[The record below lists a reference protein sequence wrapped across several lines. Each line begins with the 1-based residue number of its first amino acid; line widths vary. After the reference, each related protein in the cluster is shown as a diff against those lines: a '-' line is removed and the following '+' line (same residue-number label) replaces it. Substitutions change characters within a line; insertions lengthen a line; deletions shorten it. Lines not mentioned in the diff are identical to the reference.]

1 MPLGVCAADL
11 AESNDP
17 RERRAGL
24 KTFQRLIDDHHRK
37 EQQE

>member
-1 MPLGVCAADL
+1 MPIGVCAADL

-24 KTFQRLIDDHHRK
+24 ETLTELITAYNK
-37 EQQE
+37 ENGQ